1 MTISGIGTPSAPR
14 RAEGMDFRPPHLSP
28 ALLRF
33 VFRLLPLLLRRGCD
47 VSEVEISPAD
57 LALIKSLSAHRLL
70 ITPNH
75 PTNCDPALLFAL
87 SKAADMPFHYLA
99 CRENFDALLGLWGMI
114 IERLGAYSVVRG
126 TADRESFRMTRD
138 LLAEN
143 GGKVVIFPEGE
154 VYSQNDTLLPF
165 QSGVAQLAFWA
176 MDDLRKQGR
185 EGETVSLLP
194 VAVRYCFV
202 TDMTVPIDRALTAL
216 ERAVLG
222 RESATGS
229 AYDRLRGVGIAMLG
243 DLEDE
248 YGVKVDPAERMRPG
262 ADLTGRMEIMKSL
275 LLDRAAALTGFTF
288 TREMTLPERMRA
300 MMNRV
305 YEVTAED
312 PHAERTRYREQLHR
326 EQAARVKP
334 LLRDLNRVANW
345 IAVEDNYVRSKP
357 TPERMADNIRR
368 LEIEVFGEAR
378 LRGPRRAIVRVGAP
392 IDLSQYWDAYRVSR
406 RATVARCTDDLEL
419 AVQALLDSSACR

>member
-1 MTISGIGTPSAPR
+1 M
-14 RAEGMDFRPPHLSP
+14 
-28 ALLRF
+28 LLRH
-33 VFRLLPLLLRRGCD
+33 GCA

-57 LALIKSLSAHRLL
+57 LALMRSLSGSRLL
-70 ITPNH
+70 IAPNH

-87 SKAADMPFHYLA
+87 SQAADLPFYYLA
-99 CRENFDALLGLWGMI
+99 CRENFNSWFGLWGMI

-185 EGETVSLLP
+185 EGETIALLP

-202 TDMTVPIDRALTAL
+202 EDMTVPIDRALTGL

-222 RESATGS
+222 RESMTGNS
-229 AYDRLRGVGIAMLG
+229 YDRLRRIGIAMLG

-248 YGVKVDPAERMRPG
+248 YGVKVDPAERVRPG
-262 ADLTGRMEIMKSL
+262 ADLTGRMELMKSV
-275 LLDRAAALTGFTF
+275 LLDRAAALTGFAF
-288 TREMTLPERMRA
+288 TGEMTLPERMRA
-300 MMNRV
+300 IMNHV
-305 YEVTAED
+305 YEVTSDD

-334 LLRDLNRVANW
+334 LVRDLNRVANW
-345 IAVEDNYVRSKP
+345 IAVEDNYVRAKP

-378 LRGPRRAIVRVGAP
+378 LRGMRKAIVRVGAP
-392 IDLSQYWDAYRVSR
+392 IDLARYTETYRLSR

-419 AVQALLDSSACR
+419 AVQALLDSSGCR

>member
-1 MTISGIGTPSAPR
+1 
-14 RAEGMDFRPPHLSP
+14 MDFRPPHLNPTLLRLTYRLLP
-28 ALLRF
+28 ALLRW
-33 VFRLLPLLLRRGCD
+33 GCD
-47 VSEVEISPAD
+47 VSTVDISAAD
-57 LALIKSLSAHRLL
+57 VALLRSLSGRRLL

-87 SKAADMPFHYLA
+87 SKAADIPFHYLA
-99 CRENFDALLGLWGMI
+99 CRETFSGLFGLWGTI

-138 LLAEN
+138 LLAET

-154 VYSQNDTLLPF
+154 VYSQNDSLLPF

-202 TDMTVPIDRALTAL
+202 DDMTVPIDRALTGL

-222 RESATGS
+222 RESATGNS
-229 AYDRLRGVGIAMLG
+229 YDRLRRIGIAMLG

-262 ADLTGRMEIMKSL
+262 ADLTGRMETMKTL
-275 LLDRAAALTGFTF
+275 LLDRAAALTGYEFSP
-288 TREMTLPERMRA
+288 EMTLPERMRA

-305 YEVTAED
+305 YEVTSED
-312 PHAERTRYREQLHR
+312 PHAERTQYREQLHR

-334 LLRDLNRVANW
+334 LMRDLNRVANW

-378 LRGPRRAIVRVGAP
+378 LRGRRRAIVRVGAP
-392 IDLSQYWDAYRVSR
+392 IDLARYWDTYRASR

-419 AVQALLDSSACR
+419 AVQALLDSSSCR